1 MASRKQ
7 KVTAASWFRTAFGGN
22 GKKRGKDDALDSYRE
37 ILRMV
42 KKGG

>member
-1 MASRKQ
+1 MPSRKQ
-7 KVTAASWFRTAFGGN
+7 KVTAASWFKQMFGSN

-42 KKGG
+42 KGDG